1 MWYCKWAFFINCD
14 IITLYHTI
22 TFLFQVFIIFKY
34 FDVVINRNKMMA
46 RVAYIHCL
54 TSSILFWFSYIEKEI
69 MHKIVKEKFPE
80 CPRWDTTCPDYQTGP
95 VGNASFTCITSI
107 LCNCS
112 KLSPLTESLSES
124 AAYLLP
130 FSLEYSVLVGTDKN
144 TY

>member
-1 MWYCKWAFFINCD
+1 MWYCKWVFIINCD
-14 IITLYHTI
+14 IITLHHTI

-69 MHKIVKEKFPE
+69 MHKIVKEKFPI
-80 CPRWDTTCPDYQTGP
+80 CPRWDDATCPDYQTGP

-130 FSLEYSVLVGTDKN
+130 FSLEYCVLVGTDWN
-144 TY
+144 T